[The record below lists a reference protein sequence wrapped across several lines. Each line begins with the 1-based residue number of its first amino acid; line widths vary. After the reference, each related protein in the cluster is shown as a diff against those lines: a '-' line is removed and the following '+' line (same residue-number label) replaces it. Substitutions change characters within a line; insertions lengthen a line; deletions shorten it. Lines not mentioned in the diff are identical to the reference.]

1 MIQLTGTISDPR
13 QFGQNFIQDF
23 RSLLGSIGHLFSS
36 IGGIFSHIGGFVRHL
51 FHPVVLDLSGKGI
64 NITPLSSSN
73 VFYDMAGDFY
83 QHHTA
88 WAGAGSAMLVFDTNN
103 DGTITQRNQVV
114 FTDWDPTA
122 TSDMQAQRDVF
133 DTYHDGKLDA

>member
-1 MIQLTGTISDPR
+1 
-13 QFGQNFIQDF
+13 
-23 RSLLGSIGHLFSS
+23 
-36 IGGIFSHIGGFVRHL
+36 
-51 FHPVVLDLSGKGI
+51 VLDLSGKGI

-103 DGTITQRNQVV
+103 DGKITQRNQVV

-122 TSDMQAQRDVF
+122 TSDMQALRDVF
-133 DTYHDGKLDA
+133 DSNHDGKLDASDAKFSRCKVIAMSEVRGRGMVSRSRCNQLAA